1 MRKLMLFAAFASL
14 CLAQQKKA
22 APKMDPPLQIPAN
35 VEVRRDVVY
44 TKIGAR
50 ELHLDLYLPKSGSG
64 SFPAVVYVHGGGW
77 SGGNKSAFSRQA
89 AHMAAKGFVG
99 ACVEYRLS
107 GEAQYPAALDDVK
120 AAIRWMRANAATY
133 RVRPDR
139 IGAAGGS
146 AGGHLVALAGV
157 TGSGDE
163 AVQAV
168 AAFNP
173 AVDFLDFGK
182 RAAANAQNSVSKF
195 LGKSFAEDPKLWE
208 SASPLARVHKKAP
221 PFLFLHG
228 TADPTVP
235 YKQSTDMQAAL
246 KKAGVKAELFSAPE
260 AVHGFF
266 NRPPWFE
273 PTLRRMEQFF
283 FETLAK

>member
-1 MRKLMLFAAFASL
+1 
-14 CLAQQKKA
+14 
-22 APKMDPPLQIPAN
+22 
-35 VEVRRDVVY
+35 VEVQRDLVY
-44 TKIGAR
+44 ATYGSR
-50 ELHLDLYLPKSGSG
+50 QMHVDLYLPKAGAG
-64 SFPAVVYVHGGGW
+64 PFPAVVYVHGGGW
-77 SGGNKSAFSRQA
+77 SGGNKSAFSRHA
-89 AHMAAKGFVG
+89 AHMATKGFVG

-107 GEAQYPAALDDVK
+107 GEATYPAAIDDVR
-120 AAIRWMRANAATY
+120 AAIRWLRAHAAKH
-133 RVRPDR
+133 RVRADR

-157 TGSGDE
+157 TGKGDT

-182 RAAANAQNSVSKF
+182 RAGNNGTNSVAKF
-195 LGKSFAEDPKLWE
+195 LGKTYAEDPKLWE
-208 SASPLARVHKKAP
+208 SASPLALVRKNAP

-246 KKAGVKAELFSAPE
+246 KKLGVRAELFSAPD

-283 FETLAK
+283 VETLAK

>member
-1 MRKLMLFAAFASL
+1 MRKLMLFATFASL

-35 VEVRRDVVY
+35 VEVRRDLVY

-157 TGSGDE
+157 TGKGDT

-182 RAAANAQNSVSKF
+182 RAGNGQNSVSKF
-195 LGKSFAEDPKLWE
+195 LGKTYTEDPKLWE
-208 SASPLARVHKKAP
+208 SASPLAQVHKNAP

-246 KKAGVKAELFSAPE
+246 QKLGVKAELFSAPD